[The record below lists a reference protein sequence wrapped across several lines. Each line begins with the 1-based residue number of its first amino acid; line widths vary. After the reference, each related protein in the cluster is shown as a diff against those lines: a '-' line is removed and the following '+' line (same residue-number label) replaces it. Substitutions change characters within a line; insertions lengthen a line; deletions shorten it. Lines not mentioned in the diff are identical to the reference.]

1 MAELS
6 TDPGVPTG
14 HAEAGAQPA
23 PSDQQRRERAR
34 VYKDALEERAEEL
47 ERLSGWIQETTF
59 GGDQSEIADELAV
72 YDQHPA
78 DSSDLTFQRELQ
90 LAVKEILDIERE
102 QIRVAMARRKA
113 GTYGICEECGQ
124 PIDPERLKVRPHA
137 TLCITCQRERER
149 LERRKTA

>member
-6 TDPGVPTG
+6 TEPRVPSRQ
-14 HAEAGAQPA
+14 AEAADPQPGNGAH
-23 PSDQQRRERAR
+23 SFES
-34 VYKDALEERAEEL
+34 VLEERAEEL

-59 GGDQSEIADELAV
+59 GGDHSEIADELAI

-102 QIRVAMARRKA
+102 QIRVALARRKA

-137 TLCITCQRERER
+137 TLCITCQRQRER
-149 LERRKTA
+149 QERRKTA